1 MAIYDGITDLDFAYK
16 GFQYPIPPTWKRA
29 IRLEDQINWLLQ
41 AILVLNENG
50 LSGEGLEEKLAALK
64 AEVLA
69 TAAEWDSELDKK
81 ITDVNADL
89 LAKITLLEQEIINV
103 TVGIVKVRNP
113 ITGGY
118 DYASA
123 ALRNVMDASKHFGA
137 TYADLVYLGIERAE
151 EYGED
156 KTDEYISYD
165 DLASIKADANNSAG
179 VSGYY
184 SATSAPVYF
193 ACLSADDKGRMI
205 TREIPADAF
214 ICYFALDFYARL
226 VIETATIQ
234 LAKSDGLI
242 NDINTAL
249 NCAITPSN
257 GDDFFGKTPGYQSNP
272 TIFRQYQE
280 VDNYGVAGYINY

>member
-50 LSGEGLEEKLAALK
+50 LSADGLQEKLDALK

-69 TAAEWDSELDKK
+69 TAAEWDSALDQR

-89 LAKITLLEQEIINV
+89 LAKITQLEQELINI
-103 TVGIVKVRNP
+103 TVGLVKVRNP
-113 ITGGY
+113 VTGAY

-123 ALRNVMDASKHFGA
+123 ALRNAVEAGKHFAA
-137 TYADLVYLGIERAE
+137 TYADLQYLGKERAE
-151 EYGED
+151 EYGE
-156 KTDEYISYD
+156 KETVEYISYA
-165 DLASIKADANNSAG
+165 DLMSVKADADASAG
-179 VSGYY
+179 VSGFY

-193 ACLSADDKGRMI
+193 AALSADENGRMI
-205 TREIPADAF
+205 TRTIPRDALV
-214 ICYFALDFYARL
+214 CYFALDFYSRL
-226 VIETATIQ
+226 VIETLTIQ
-234 LAKSDGLI
+234 LDKSDGLI

-249 NCAITPSN
+249 NCAITPPDAFADN
-257 GDDFFGKTPGYQSNP
+257 TPGYQAGL
-272 TIFRQYQE
+272 TIFRQYKE